1 MSNWM
6 LYGAYGYTGKLI
18 TAEAIKRGHQP
29 LLAGRNEAKLK
40 SFADQ
45 YNLPYVAFD
54 LDNPVEIGKHLEQVD
69 LVLHAAGPLT
79 FTAPPM
85 RKACLKTQTHY
96 LDLTGEISVF
106 EDTFQQDVLAK
117 QAGIVMISGVGYD
130 VVPTDCIA
138 CYINNKLPDAASLE
152 VGLHTGGVSMRAS
165 AGTLK
170 SVLEILSNGNL
181 ARRHG
186 KLTRIPLGSHIKTIP
201 FRDKTRLTVAIPWG
215 DLSTA
220 YRTTGI
226 PNITTYIAFP
236 RTLIRLLQVAGPIG
250 PPLLSI
256 TPLRRLLQFLIDQV
270 RRDRKANIAGK
281 GQTEIY
287 VRATTDDGRSAEA
300 GLITP
305 EAYVFTALACV
316 RIVEKV
322 LAENPSGAMSPA
334 QLVGADF
341 VLGIEGCERFDG

>member
-18 TAEAIKRGHQP
+18 TEEAVKRGHQP
-29 LLAGRNEAKLK
+29 LLAGRNEEKLK
-40 SFADQ
+40 AHANQ
-45 YNLPYVAFD
+45 YNLPYAAFNLND
-54 LDNPVEIGKHLEQVD
+54 PIEIEKHLEQVD

-130 VVPTDCIA
+130 VVPTDCMA
-138 CYINNKLPDAASLE
+138 CYVKQQLPDATSLE
-152 VGLHTGGVSMRAS
+152 VGLNTGGGSMRAS

-181 ARRHG
+181 ARRDG
-186 KLTRIPLGSHIKTIP
+186 RLTAIRLGSHVKTMP
-201 FRDKTRLTVAIPWG
+201 FRKKDLLTIAIPWG

-226 PNITTYIAFP
+226 PNITTCIALS
-236 RTLIRLLQVAGPIG
+236 RSLIRLLQVAGPIG

-256 TPLRRLLQFLIDQV
+256 TPLRRLLQFLIGQV
-270 RRDRKANIAGK
+270 RKDKKSNLAHK

-287 VRATTDDGRSAEA
+287 VRATTDDGRSAE
-300 GLITP
+300 GWLVTP

-316 RIVEKV
+316 RMVEKV
-322 LAENPSGAMSPA
+322 LAEKPSGAMSPA

-341 VLGIEGCERFDG
+341 VLDIEGCQRFNG

>member
-6 LYGAYGYTGKLI
+6 LYGAYGYTGRLI
-18 TAEAIKRGHQP
+18 TAEAVKRGHQP
-29 LLAGRNEAKLK
+29 LLAGRNETKLK
-40 SFADQ
+40 TLADQ

-54 LDNPVEIGKHLEQVD
+54 LNNPAEIEKHVEQVD

-130 VVPTDCIA
+130 VVPTDCMA
-138 CYINNKLPDAASLE
+138 CYIKDQLPDATSLE
-152 VGLHTGGVSMRAS
+152 VGLLTGGSEMSAS

-181 ARRHG
+181 VRRNG
-186 KLTRIPLGSHIKTIP
+186 SLTRIRLGSNVKSIP
-201 FRDKTRLTVAIPWG
+201 FRKKQLQTVAIPWG

-220 YRTTGI
+220 YRTTRI
-226 PNITTYIAFP
+226 PNITCYIVIP
-236 RTLIRLLQVAGPIG
+236 RWLIRLLQIAGPIG
-250 PPLLSI
+250 PLALSL
-256 TPLRRLLQFLIDQV
+256 TPLRRLIQIGIDLV
-270 RRDRKANIAGK
+270 RKDKKANLASNGH
-281 GQTEIY
+281 TEIY
-287 VRATTDDGRSAEA
+287 IRATADDGRSAEA
-300 GLITP
+300 WLITP
-305 EAYVFTALACV
+305 EAYYFTALACV
-316 RIVEKV
+316 PIVEKV
-322 LAENPSGAMSPA
+322 LEENPVGALSPA
-334 QLVGADF
+334 QFVGADF
-341 VLGIEGCERFDG
+341 ILDIEGCERFDG